1 MHRSS
6 SARDL
11 ESTYAATRI
20 VKRLSATQAGAIKL
34 AQRYG
39 EALVCVRY
47 RHDAE
52 GRLRYTTVE
61 LVVDLAPI
69 AARADPDELVMVRLD
84 FNDAQTR
91 QQALANGARW
101 DAQRH
106 LWCMTRRTA
115 KRLRLVRRI
124 DAMQPP

>member
-1 MHRSS
+1 MHHR
-6 SARDL
+6 SARDM
-11 ESTYAATRI
+11 EPVYAATRI
-20 VKRLSATQAGAIKL
+20 VKRLSATQAGALKL

-61 LVVDLAPI
+61 LVVDRAPI

-84 FNDAQTR
+84 FDDAQLR
-91 QQALANGARW
+91 QQALASGARW
-101 DAQRH
+101 DARRH

-124 DAMQPP
+124 DTGPPP

>member
-1 MHRSS
+1 MHHRS
-6 SARDL
+6 APDMERI
-11 ESTYAATRI
+11 YAATRI

-61 LVVDLAPI
+61 LVVDRAPI

-84 FNDAQTR
+84 FDDAQMR
-91 QQALANGARW
+91 QQALANGAQW

-124 DAMQPP
+124 DTGPPP